1 MQEAAGYEVGSTQ
14 EMDPMIDE
22 FLSMASDKLGVAKN
36 STEEATSGLLGLVKE
51 HADGADFSALTDKI
65 PGLGAL
71 ADKTGGGGGG
81 GGGNVAQLLGSGL
94 DLGKIGDLV
103 GMLKDWL
110 TNKVGGEL
118 IGNIFK
124 KLPDLGSLLG

>member
-1 MQEAAGYEVGSTQ
+1 
-14 EMDPMIDE
+14 MIDE

-81 GGGNVAQLLGSGL
+81 GGIGDMLGGLVGGGGGNVAQLLGSGL